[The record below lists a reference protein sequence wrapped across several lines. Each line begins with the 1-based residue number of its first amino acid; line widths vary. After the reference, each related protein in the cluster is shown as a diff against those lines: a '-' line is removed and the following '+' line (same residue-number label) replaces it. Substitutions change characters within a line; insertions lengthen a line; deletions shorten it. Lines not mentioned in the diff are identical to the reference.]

1 MVGAGSG
8 PVGPEAPAGVVEGWG
23 RPNIARVYDY
33 LLGGKDNLVVDRE
46 AADRVAAAQPLVVA
60 GVRANRAF
68 VRRAIAFLAESG
80 IDQFLEVGSG
90 LPTARN
96 VHEVAGRVHPAARTA
111 YIDNDEVVL
120 VHARA
125 LLADNERTIV
135 ADGDVRAPGGILAD
149 KTVQA
154 LIDYDRPVAVVLA
167 AILHF
172 VTPEEDPARIVR
184 VFRDAM
190 APGSAIV
197 ITHVVDDGDDAVSE
211 ATRRAA
217 DIYSQTTAA
226 FVVRSREQVASWFDG
241 FRLVEPG
248 LVDADAWRRGG
259 NGKVTAP
266 IVAGGGL
273 LDGPRWRAVEGSG
286 AGLARPW

>member
-1 MVGAGSG
+1 VLGAGSG
-8 PVGPEAPAGVVEGWG
+8 PIGPEAPHGVEGWG

-33 LLGGKDNLVVDRE
+33 YLGGKDHLVVDRE
-46 AADRVAAAQPLVVA
+46 AADRVAAAQPLIVG

-80 IDQFLEVGSG
+80 IGQFIEVGSG

-96 VHEVAGRVHPAARTA
+96 VHEVAGRINPKARTV
-111 YIDNDEVVL
+111 YIDNDPVVL

-135 ADGDVRAPGGILAD
+135 ADGDVRDPAGILAD
-149 KTVQA
+149 KAVQA
-154 LIDYDRPVAVVLA
+154 LIDFDQPVAVVLA

-172 VTPEEDPARIVR
+172 VQEDPARIVR
-184 VFRDAM
+184 AFRDAM

-197 ITHVVDDGDDAVSE
+197 ITHVVDDGDDAVSA

-217 DIYSQTTAA
+217 DLYSQTTAP
-226 FVVRSREQVASWFDG
+226 FVARSRQQVASWFDG

-248 LVDADAWRRGG
+248 LVDADAWRRSG
-259 NGKVTAP
+259 NGKTTAP
-266 IVAGGGL
+266 IVAGVGL
-273 LDGPRWRAVEGSG
+273 LDGPLRRATEGLG

>member
-1 MVGAGSG
+1 VVGAGSG
-8 PVGPEAPAGVVEGWG
+8 QIGPEALPVVEGWG

-33 LLGGKDNLVVDRE
+33 YLGGKDNLVVDRE
-46 AADRVAAAQPLVVA
+46 AADRVASAQPLIVA

-68 VRRAIAFLAESG
+68 VRRAIAFLAEQG
-80 IDQFLEVGSG
+80 IDQFIEVGSG

-96 VHEVAGRVHPAARTA
+96 VHEVAGRINPQARTA
-111 YIDNDEVVL
+111 YIDNDPIVL

-125 LLADNERTIV
+125 LLASDNEHTIA
-135 ADGDVRAPGGILAD
+135 ADGDVRDPGGILAD

-154 LIDYDRPVAVVLA
+154 LIDYDRPVAIVLA

-172 VTPEEDPARIVR
+172 VADEEDPARIVR
-184 VFRDAM
+184 TFRDAM

-197 ITHVVDDGDDAVSE
+197 ITHVVADGDDAVSE

-226 FVVRSREQVASWFDG
+226 FTVRSRQQVASWFDG
-241 FRLVEPG
+241 FRLAEPG
-248 LVDADAWRRGG
+248 LVDADAWRRTG
-259 NGKVTAP
+259 NGKTTAP
-266 IVAGGGL
+266 IVAGVGL
-273 LDGPRWRAVEGSG
+273 LDGHR
-286 AGLARPW
+286 

>member
-1 MVGAGSG
+1 VVGAGSG
-8 PVGPEAPAGVVEGWG
+8 PIGPEAPAGVVEGWG

-33 LLGGKDNLVVDRE
+33 YLGGKDNLVVDRE
-46 AADRVAAAQPLVVA
+46 AADRVAAAQPLIVA

-68 VRRAIAFLAESG
+68 VRRAIAFLAEQG
-80 IDQFLEVGSG
+80 IGQFIEVGSG

-96 VHEVAGRVHPAARTA
+96 VHEVAGKINPQTRTA
-111 YIDNDEVVL
+111 YIDNDPIVL

-125 LLADNERTIV
+125 LLASDHERTIV
-135 ADGDVRAPGGILAD
+135 ADGDVRDPGGILAD
-149 KTVQA
+149 KTVQT

-172 VTPEEDPARIVR
+172 VPEDPARIVR
-184 VFRDAM
+184 TFRDAM

-197 ITHVVDDGDDAVSE
+197 ITHVVDDGDDAVSA

-217 DIYSQTTAA
+217 DLYSQTTAP
-226 FVVRSREQVASWFDG
+226 FVARSWQQVASWFDG

-266 IVAGGGL
+266 IVAGVGL
-273 LDGPRWRAVEGSG
+273 LDGPPWRATEGSG